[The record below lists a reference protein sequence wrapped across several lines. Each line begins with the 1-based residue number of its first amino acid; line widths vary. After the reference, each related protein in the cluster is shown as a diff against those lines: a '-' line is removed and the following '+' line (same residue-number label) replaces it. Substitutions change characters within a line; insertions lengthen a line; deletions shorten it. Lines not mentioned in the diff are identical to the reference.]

1 MNAVKKIDPE
11 FELKRAHVSL
21 LRHSET
27 CFYAGVIMM
36 GESSVVHD
44 AKVCPTAYTDGV
56 NKRYGAD
63 FLQRLTRTQVAGLV
77 LHENFHVLLKHLPR
91 HRDLMKKDGRLA
103 NIAMDYVVNDI
114 IHDIKDK
121 TLAELPPGALYDPMF
136 SGWSVRQVYDYL
148 VDDMEKNGSGGK
160 GGGEPLDEHDFYALD
175 KMTPE
180 EFKQHDEKVQ
190 EAIHQGGIL
199 AGKFGNKLPRQI
211 TDLMKPEIDWAEVL
225 RDFWTSS
232 MRGYDEYT
240 YARLNRRRLVDD
252 LFLPTMYSEKIGRI
266 VFGIDTSGS
275 ISQKQLS
282 LVASRIANLCETM
295 PPDEI
300 VVLWWDTE
308 VRGKQVFTESN
319 FASIVS
325 LMKPMG
331 GGGTRASCVSEYLD
345 ENNLSTD
352 CIVMF
357 TDGHLESDV
366 SWKSNVPT
374 LWLIDKDGNESF
386 KPPMGT
392 QKVKINR

>member
-160 GGGEPLDEHDFYALD
+160 GGGEPLDEHDFDALD

-357 TDGHLESDV
+357 TD
-366 SWKSNVPT
+366 
-374 LWLIDKDGNESF
+374 
-386 KPPMGT
+386 
-392 QKVKINR
+392 